1 MLIGANAT
9 LLGPITVGNDV
20 KIGAETVTIMHDIPT
35 DYTVVGAP
43 GHIVKI
49 GGARMERKLE
59 RTKEPV

>member
-35 DYTVVGAP
+35 DCTVVGAP
-43 GHIVKI
+43 GHIVKR
-49 GGARMERKLE
+49 GGQRVDERLE
-59 RTKEPV
+59 RTAEPV